1 MGVDDGDG
9 YDGDVDTED
18 VEGVGGEVES
28 VMVVEME
35 VAEMDL
41 MLEGMDETGLGGE
54 RGVMGE
60 EEV

>member
-1 MGVDDGDG
+1 MAGVEAEVG
-9 YDGDVDTED
+9 
-18 VEGVGGEVES
+18 VEVG
-28 VMVVEME
+28 VEME

>member
-9 YDGDVDTED
+9 CDGDVDKED

-54 RGVMGE
+54 RGVVGE
-60 EEV
+60 EKV